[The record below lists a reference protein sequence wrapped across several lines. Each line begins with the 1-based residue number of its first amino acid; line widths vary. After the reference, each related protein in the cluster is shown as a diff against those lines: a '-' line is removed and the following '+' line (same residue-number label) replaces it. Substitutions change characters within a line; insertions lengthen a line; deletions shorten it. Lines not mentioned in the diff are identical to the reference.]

1 MARHRFGGSPSD
13 YAMEKVGNQL
23 LLRPEAE
30 GTAWDAPEDG
40 AQITDLTDLTGSPI
54 TTVTADADGAVAFY
68 GPDGVTSLYIDFGY
82 GRRYALSATDLG
94 DVVTDFLG
102 QGGQPSGWATLDGSG
117 LIPAEQLPPAAG
129 DWSKHVASVSAT
141 AEEKARADWVCDGTA
156 DDVQIQAAINAA
168 KAAGG
173 GSVVLSSGTFNLA
186 ARLLIEGADDVDV
199 EIDIHLR
206 GQGPKSTTLATGAGI
221 ASAIHLSKVIRVHLT
236 DFGVSVS
243 GSSHGISSATTN
255 GASSG
260 HRSFWHSSFRNLQI
274 LGPWDGSH
282 TGWALHL
289 GSPFRSTFEN
299 IEIGGVGNGWRLFS
313 EHADFN
319 PGDCTITRTFVDS
332 KGDNMTAFE
341 VDSTTSAGVMNQI
354 RFTLAEAIT
363 DGTGC
368 TGIRLTGVGGWGTS
382 HTRWTDVNLE
392 QFDKLIDVAYG
403 SSNSFRLNHSNLR
416 SGATGL
422 TAITFGANSFNNSV
436 EAAGLFYATDSCKLF
451 ADGNTI
457 EPNSPNR
464 VVGARVYG
472 ETGAKVTSSIN
483 PAGTTVRERIVGNT
497 AASTPF
503 GPGIYVPPGWGQF
516 WAAKRDAAA
525 AGTALARIVT
535 VGGSATQGMYASN
548 PRTKSWPGV
557 VASTLQ
563 GLYGDGGSG
572 FQQTSL
578 SSTILAA
585 GDAAALA
592 AWTTAGAVVA
602 QTGTW
607 TQGGSAY
614 GPGANYI
621 YSDVTGATLTFKA
634 RGTTVKIYTVV
645 GSGTRPAML
654 YSIDGGSDVSV
665 AQPSGTAAIQVTSV
679 AGLSNA
685 EHTVVVKV
693 GTASTGQFL
702 SVCGVSGEKTSGVI
716 VHNLAL
722 AGASSSRFA
731 NPATTA
737 LNATWNGGPD
747 FPCDLAVFTAGPN
760 DATANVTGDAW
771 AANVA
776 KWIKAVRDTGSQL
789 GNTDIILATPHLGT
803 HDTTNFKYQDYAE
816 RARALADVYN
826 CAIVNWWAMG
836 RNSWAYWNSLGYWG
850 TSAGTGAAGT
860 DSVHMSDAG
869 FAFMAGALL
878 PLLTS

>member
-1 MARHRFGGSPSD
+1 MRHRFGGSPSD
-13 YAMEKVGNQL
+13 YAMEKVGLQL
-23 LLRPEAE
+23 LLRPESE
-30 GTAWDAPEDG
+30 GTVWDAVEDG
-40 AQITDLTDLTGSPI
+40 TQITDLTDLAGTPI
-54 TTVTADADGAVAFY
+54 SEVVADGDGAVAFY
-68 GPDGVTSLYIDFGY
+68 GPDGVTSLYVDFGY
-82 GRRYALSATDLG
+82 GRRYALVANDVG
-94 DVVTDFLG
+94 DIFTDFIA
-102 QGGQPSGWATLDGSG
+102 QGGAPGGWAELDGTGKVPS
-117 LIPAEQLPPAAG
+117 EQLPPPIG
-129 DWSKHVASVSAT
+129 DWAKHVASASAT
-141 AEEKARADWVCDGTA
+141 TAEKARADWVCDGTA
-156 DDVQIQAAINAA
+156 DDVQIQAAINAV

-173 GSVVLSSGTFNLA
+173 GQVVLSSGTFNLA
-186 ARLLIEGADDVDV
+186 ARLVIEGADDVDV

-206 GQGPKSTTLATGAGI
+206 GQGPKSTTLAAGAGLL
-221 ASAIHLSKVIRVHLT
+221 SGIHLSKVIRVHLAN
-236 DFGVSVS
+236 FGVTVS
-243 GSSHGISSATTN
+243 GGTHGVSSATTN

-260 HRSFWHSSFRNLQI
+260 HRSFWDSSFKNLQI
-274 LGPWDGSH
+274 NGPWDGSH
-282 TGWALHL
+282 SGWGLHL
-289 GSPFRSTFEN
+289 GSPFRSVFEN
-299 IEIGGVGNGWRLFS
+299 VEMGGVGNGWRMFS

-319 PGDCTITRTFVDS
+319 PGDCTVIRAFVES
-332 KGDNMTAFE
+332 VGDNMIAYQ

-354 RFTLAEAIT
+354 DFIRCEAIA

-368 TGIRLTGVGGWGTS
+368 TGIHLDGVGGWGTA
-382 HTRWTDVNLE
+382 HTHWQGINLE
-392 QFDKLIDVAYG
+392 QFDKLIHVEYG
-403 SSNSFRLNHSNLR
+403 SSNTFQLDHVNLR
-416 SGATGL
+416 GGATGL
-422 TAITFGANSFNNSV
+422 TAFTFGANSFNNTV
-436 EAAGLFYATDSCKLF
+436 ESAGLIYATDNCKLVV
-451 ADGNTI
+451 DGNTL

-464 VVGARVYG
+464 VRNARVYG
-472 ETGAKVTSSIN
+472 ETGVKVTSSLN

-497 AASTPF
+497 AAKTPF
-503 GPGIYVPPGWGQF
+503 GPGIYVPPGWGRS

-525 AGTALARIVT
+525 AGSALARIVT

-578 SSTILAA
+578 SSTILSG

-592 AWTTAGAVVA
+592 AWTTAGAVVT

-607 TQGGSAY
+607 SQGGSAY

-621 YSDVTGATLTFKA
+621 YSDVTGNTLTFKA

-665 AQPSGTAAIQVTSV
+665 AQPSGTAAIQVTTIT
-679 AGLSNA
+679 GLSA
-685 EHTVVVKV
+685 VEHTVVVKV
-693 GTASTGQFL
+693 GTASAGQFL
-702 SVCGVSGEKTSGVI
+702 SVCGVSGEKASGVV

-737 LNATWNGGPD
+737 LNATYNGGPD
-747 FPCDLAVFTAGPN
+747 FPADLAIFTAGPN

-776 KWIKAVRDTGSQL
+776 KWIKAVRDTGGQL
-789 GNTDIILATPHLGT
+789 GDTDIILATPHLGT

-826 CAIVNWWAMG
+826 CAVVNWWAMG

-850 TSAGTGAAGT
+850 TSAGTGATGT
-860 DSVHMSDAG
+860 DSVHMSDTG
-869 FAFMAGALL
+869 FQYMADQLL